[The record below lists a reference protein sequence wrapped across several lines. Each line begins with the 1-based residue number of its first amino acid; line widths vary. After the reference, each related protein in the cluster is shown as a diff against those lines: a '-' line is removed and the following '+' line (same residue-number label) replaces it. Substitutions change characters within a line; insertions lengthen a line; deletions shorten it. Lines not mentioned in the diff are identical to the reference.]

1 MLANCS
7 PLFVYSISFLCI
19 LINYTQRL
27 TPVYEFVG
35 WANSRFSKFI
45 RQFSAEITMNF
56 RLDVK
61 IFKLNANSVYADLF
75 MPIIRYIYTDILA
88 I

>member
-1 MLANCS
+1 
-7 PLFVYSISFLCI
+7 
-19 LINYTQRL
+19 
-27 TPVYEFVG
+27 
-35 WANSRFSKFI
+35 
-45 RQFSAEITMNF
+45 MNF